1 MSKSL
6 VIVESPAKAKTI
18 EKYLGKGF
26 EVRASIGHIM
36 DLPKN
41 DIGVELKNR
50 TFEPELIVSPG
61 KEKVVEQLKKLGL
74 QADEIFLAPDPD
86 REGEA
91 IAYHLALQ
99 LGTTAKE
106 RKKIRRVTFNE
117 ITKKAV
123 QEAFKHARDVDQ
135 NLVDAQQTRRVL
147 DRLVGYQISPLL
159 WDKVRRGL
167 SAGRVQTVAVRLIV
181 EREREIGAFVPVE
194 YWPIDAILQFKPAG
208 SSAAE
213 PTLLIARFIG
223 IDGEPA
229 RVPSGTDKDGKE
241 QFIANAVPDQQTA
254 AKVIEGAT
262 KADWSVR
269 SFEKRERKKNPYG
282 PFTTSTLQ
290 QQAAG
295 RLGFNVRRTMGV
307 AQRLY
312 EGIDLG
318 AEGTTGLIT
327 YMRTDSPRVSPDAI
341 QAARE
346 WIGKLGSK
354 YLPATPIFYKG
365 KKDAQ
370 DAHEAIR
377 PTDPGR
383 TPESIARYLLPEQ
396 LKLYRLIW
404 QRFVASQMMPAIYD
418 VTTIEI
424 DAVSDRVYNFRTTGS
439 VLKFDGYLRV
449 YGADDEDEDRLP
461 EIPKG
466 ARLPL
471 ATPDQLKKLAVEA
484 RKAKL
489 EQVRKKYNLDVAKI
503 EARNEKADARDE
515 TEPIPEFVEPEI
527 PLDVRPAVNGVQK
540 FTEPPP
546 RFNEAS
552 LVKELEERG
561 VGRPSTYASIIN
573 TIQDREYVIKISG
586 RFYPTEIGIVVCDLL
601 VKNFPYIFDIA
612 YTAKLEQELDDIE
625 EGKEKWTDLMNGF
638 YDHFEEEL
646 VDAEKNME
654 SIKRMEEQTNEICD
668 KCGSP
673 LVLKWGK
680 FGSFYS
686 CSNFSKKPP
695 VTVAMGPWK
704 KDSKAVTKKI
714 TAALDFPMTVR
725 ASVEDTNVYA
735 KEVADVKQLV
745 AAIEAAVDESATK
758 GKKIYVE
765 QVSCDFT
772 KENTAGKPDLNTPE
786 AQEAGEQEEYCDNCG
801 RVMILKRGLFGP
813 FMSCP
818 GYNEDP
824 PCKTIRKLSQK
835 QQQKQNAPQ
844 PTGEQCPVCGKPLV
858 LRQGSYGEFV
868 SCSGY
873 PKCKYVKQN
882 LIEGMKCPK
891 CGTGDLAERKARR
904 GNIFWGCTNYPKCD
918 FTSNLKPVA
927 KKCPECGSPYLVEKT
942 LRSGVYLEC
951 PNKKRGGEDEAAVK
965 RAAARK
971 APANG
976 AKKVVEPV
984 GAAEAACSYSK
995 RIGDAPPPPTAET
1008 HGPVVEKKGGKREL
1022 QPA

>member
-26 EVRASIGHIM
+26 EVLASVGHIM

-41 DIGVELKNR
+41 DIGVELEHR
-50 TFEPELIVSPG
+50 TFEPTLIVSPG
-61 KEKVVEQLKKLGL
+61 KEKVVAQLKRAAAS
-74 QADEIFLAPDPD
+74 ADEIFLAPDPD

-91 IAYHLALQ
+91 IASHLALQ
-99 LGTTAKE
+99 LGTSAVQ

-181 EREREIGAFVPVE
+181 EREREINAFNPVE
-194 YWPIDAILQFKPAG
+194 YWPIDAILQLKPEG
-208 SSAAE
+208 NSAAE
-213 PTLLIARFIG
+213 PTLLTARFVG
-223 IDGEPA
+223 IDGEKAAVETVSQPA
-229 RVPSGTDKDGKE
+229 V
-241 QFIANAVPDQQTA
+241 ANEA
-254 AKVIEGAT
+254 AARQVIEAAT
-262 KADWSVR
+262 RAAWTVR
-269 SFEKRERKKNPYG
+269 SFEKKERRKNPSA

-290 QQAAG
+290 QQAAA

-327 YMRTDSPRVSPDAI
+327 YMRTDSPRVAPEAI
-341 QAARE
+341 SAVRE
-346 WIGKLGSK
+346 WIGKQVGPN
-354 YLPATPIFYKG
+354 YLPSSANFYKG

-377 PTDPGR
+377 PTDPAR

-396 LKLYRLIW
+396 LKLYRLVW
-404 QRFVASQMMPAIYD
+404 QRFVASQMTQAIYD
-418 VTTIEI
+418 VTTIDI
-424 DAVSDRVYNFRTTGS
+424 DAVSDRTYNFRISGS
-439 VLKFDGYLRV
+439 VLRFDGFLRV

-461 EIPKG
+461 VIPQG

-471 ATPDQLKKLAVEA
+471 ATADQLKKLAVDA
-484 RKAKL
+484 RNAKL
-489 EQVRKKYNLDVAKI
+489 EQARKKHALEVAKI
-503 EARNEKADARDE
+503 EARNEKADSE
-515 TEPIPEFVEPEI
+515 SEMEPAPEFVEPEI
-527 PLDVRPAVNGVQK
+527 ALELRPSAVHGVQK
-540 FTEPPP
+540 FTEPPA

-552 LVKELEERG
+552 LVKELEVRG

-573 TIQDREYVIKISG
+573 TIQDREYVTKISA
-586 RFYPTEIGIVVCDLL
+586 RFYPTEIGMVVCDLL

-612 YTAKLEQELDDIE
+612 YTARLEEELDDIE

-638 YDHFEEEL
+638 YDHFEDEL
-646 VDAEKNME
+646 KVAGEKME
-654 SIKRMEEQTNEICD
+654 SIKRMEEPTKEICD

-686 CSNFSKKPP
+686 CSNFSKKTP

-704 KDSKAVTKKI
+704 KDQKAVTKKI

-725 ASVEDTNVYA
+725 VSADDANVFV
-735 KEVADVKQLV
+735 KEVADAKQLV
-745 AAIEAAVDESATK
+745 AAIGEAVEVPAAK
-758 GKKIYVE
+758 GKKITVE

-786 AQEAGEQEEYCDNCG
+786 IQEAGEQEEYCDNCG
-801 RVMILKRGLFGP
+801 RVMVLKRGLFGP

-835 QQQKQNAPQ
+835 QQQKQNAPV
-844 PTGEQCPVCGKPLV
+844 PTGESCPVCGKPLV

-904 GNIFWGCTNYPKCD
+904 GNVFWGCTNYPKCD
-918 FTSNLKPVA
+918 FTSNSKPVA
-927 KKCPECGSPYLVEKT
+927 QRCPECDSPYLVEKV

-951 PNKKRGGEDEAAVK
+951 PNKKKGAEEEATAKK
-965 RAAARK
+965 RAAK
-971 APANG
+971 
-976 AKKVVEPV
+976 
-984 GAAEAACSYSK
+984 GAAKGPAKGTAVLEASDGCTFSE
-995 RIGDAPPPPTAET
+995 RIGDAPPPPTAAT
-1008 HGPVVEKKGGKREL
+1008 HGPVVAK
-1022 QPA
+1022 